1 MRFLDSGTVKETGY
15 STVIIKHRGNEYMG
29 QAKCHPDDTFSEFT
43 GCRYAQERAEIN
55 ALKDEWKQKKHD
67 CDECRKYLIAVSQ
80 YAGFDKESSTAKAM
94 FRQLNRRIKEVNKL
108 AEIIS
113 KKQFNLQ
120 VAIKQQD
127 SFNSK
132 IEQMRLNDNREN

>member
-15 STVIIKHRGNEYMG
+15 STVVIEHKGNKYVG

-43 GCRYAQERAEIN
+43 GCRYAQERAEIK

-108 AEIIS
+108 AEVIS
-113 KKQFNLQ
+113 QRQFNLQ

-127 SFNSK
+127 SFNNK
-132 IEQMRLNDNREN
+132 IEQMRLNDNGEN

>member
-15 STVIIKHRGNEYMG
+15 STVVIEHKGNKYVG

-43 GCRYAQERAEIN
+43 GCRYAQERAEIK

-108 AEIIS
+108 AENIS
-113 KKQFNLQ
+113 QRQFNLQ
-120 VAIKQQD
+120 GAIKQQD
-127 SFNSK
+127 SFNNK
-132 IEQMRLNDNREN
+132 IEQMRLNDNGEN

>member
-15 STVIIKHRGNEYMG
+15 STVIIKHKGNEYVG

-132 IEQMRLNDNREN
+132 IEQMRLNGNKEN

>member
-15 STVIIKHRGNEYMG
+15 STVIIEHKRNKYVG

-43 GCRYAQERAEIN
+43 GCRYAQERAEIK
-55 ALKDEWKQKKHD
+55 ALKDEWKQKKHN

-108 AEIIS
+108 AEVIS
-113 KKQFNLQ
+113 QRQFNLQ

-127 SFNSK
+127 SFNNK
-132 IEQMRLNDNREN
+132 IEQMSLNDNGEN

>member
-15 STVIIKHRGNEYMG
+15 STVIIEHKGNEYVG
-29 QAKCHPDDTFSEFT
+29 QAKCHSDDTFSEFT
-43 GCRYAQERAEIN
+43 GCRYAQERAEIK

-67 CDECRKYLIAVSQ
+67 CNECRKYLIAVSQ

-113 KKQFNLQ
+113 QRQFNLQ
-120 VAIKQQD
+120 VAIRQQD
-127 SFNSK
+127 SFNNK
-132 IEQMRLNDNREN
+132 IEQMRLKDNGEN

>member
-15 STVIIKHRGNEYMG
+15 STVIIKHKGNEYVG

-55 ALKDEWKQKKHD
+55 VLKDEWKQKKHD

-127 SFNSK
+127 SFNIK
-132 IEQMRLNDNREN
+132 IEQRRLNDNKEN

>member
-1 MRFLDSGTVKETGY
+1 MRFLDSGTAKETSY
-15 STVIIKHRGNEYMG
+15 STVVIAHKGNKYVG

-94 FRQLNRRIKEVNKL
+94 FRQLNCRIKEVNKL

-113 KKQFNLQ
+113 QKQFNLQ
-120 VAIKQQD
+120 IAIRQQD
-127 SFNSK
+127 GFNSK
-132 IEQMRLNDNREN
+132 IEQMRLNDNKEN

>member
-15 STVIIKHRGNEYMG
+15 STVIIKHKGNEYVG

-80 YAGFDKESSTAKAM
+80 YAGFDKESSTARAM

-132 IEQMRLNDNREN
+132 VEQMRLNDNKKN

>member
-15 STVIIKHRGNEYMG
+15 STVIIKHKGNEYVG

>member
-1 MRFLDSGTVKETGY
+1 MKFLDSGTVKETGY
-15 STVIIKHRGNEYMG
+15 STVTIKHKGNEYVG

-43 GCRYAQERAEIN
+43 GCRYAQERAEIS

-113 KKQFNLQ
+113 QKQFNLQ

-132 IEQMRLNDNREN
+132 IEQMRLNDNTEN

>member
-15 STVIIKHRGNEYMG
+15 STVIIKHKGNEYVG

-94 FRQLNRRIKEVNKL
+94 FRQLNRRIEEVNKL
-108 AEIIS
+108 AEMIS

-132 IEQMRLNDNREN
+132 IEQMRLNDNKEN

>member
-15 STVIIKHRGNEYMG
+15 STVIIKHKGNEYVG

-132 IEQMRLNDNREN
+132 VEQMRLNDNKKN

>member
-15 STVIIKHRGNEYMG
+15 STVIIKHRGNEYVG

-127 SFNSK
+127 SFNNK
-132 IEQMRLNDNREN
+132 IEQMRLNDNKEN

>member
-1 MRFLDSGTVKETGY
+1 MRFLDSSIVEEIGY
-15 STVIIKHRGNEYMG
+15 STVIIKHKGNEYVG

-43 GCRYAQERAEIN
+43 GCRYAQERAEIK

-113 KKQFNLQ
+113 QKQFNLQ
-120 VAIKQQD
+120 VAIRQQD
-127 SFNSK
+127 SFNNK

>member
-1 MRFLDSGTVKETGY
+1 MRFLDSSTVEEIGY
-15 STVIIKHRGNEYMG
+15 STVIIKHKGNEYVG

-43 GCRYAQERAEIN
+43 GCRYAQERAEIK

-94 FRQLNRRIKEVNKL
+94 FRQLNCRIKEVNKL

-113 KKQFNLQ
+113 QRQFNLQ
-120 VAIKQQD
+120 VAIRQQD

-132 IEQMRLNDNREN
+132 IEQMRLNDNKEN

>member
-15 STVIIKHRGNEYMG
+15 STVIIKHKGNEYVG

-43 GCRYAQERAEIN
+43 GCRYAQERAEIK
-55 ALKDEWKQKKHD
+55 ALKDDWKQKKHD

-127 SFNSK
+127 SFNNK
-132 IEQMRLNDNREN
+132 IEQMRLNDNKEN

>member
-15 STVIIKHRGNEYMG
+15 STVTIKHKGKEYVG
-29 QAKCHPDDTFSEFT
+29 QAKCHPDDIFSEFT
-43 GCRYAQERAEIN
+43 GCRYAQERAEIK

-113 KKQFNLQ
+113 QKQFNLQ
-120 VAIKQQD
+120 VTIRQQD
-127 SFNSK
+127 SFNNK

>member
-15 STVIIKHRGNEYMG
+15 STVVIEHKGNKYVG

-94 FRQLNRRIKEVNKL
+94 FRQLNSRIKEVNKL

-132 IEQMRLNDNREN
+132 VEQMRLNDNKEN

>member
-15 STVIIKHRGNEYMG
+15 STVIIKHKGNEYVG

-108 AEIIS
+108 AENIS
-113 KKQFNLQ
+113 QKQFNLQ
-120 VAIKQQD
+120 VAIRQQD

-132 IEQMRLNDNREN
+132 IEQMRLNDNKEN

>member
-15 STVIIKHRGNEYMG
+15 STVIIKHKGNEYVG

-94 FRQLNRRIKEVNKL
+94 FRQLNRRIREVNKL

-132 IEQMRLNDNREN
+132 VEQMRLNDNKEN

>member
-15 STVIIKHRGNEYMG
+15 STVIIKHKGNEYVG

-108 AEIIS
+108 AEMIS

-132 IEQMRLNDNREN
+132 IEQMRLNDNKEN

>member
-15 STVIIKHRGNEYMG
+15 STVIIEHKGNEYMG

-43 GCRYAQERAEIN
+43 GCRYAQERAEIK
-55 ALKDEWKQKKHD
+55 ALKDEWKQKKHN

-108 AEIIS
+108 AEVIS
-113 KKQFNLQ
+113 QRQFNLQ

-127 SFNSK
+127 SFNNK
-132 IEQMRLNDNREN
+132 IEQMRLNDNGEN

>member
-15 STVIIKHRGNEYMG
+15 STVVIEQKGNKSVG

-43 GCRYAQERAEIN
+43 GCRYAQERAEIK
-55 ALKDEWKQKKHD
+55 ALKNEWKQKKHD

-108 AEIIS
+108 AENIS
-113 KKQFNLQ
+113 QKQFNLQ
-120 VAIKQQD
+120 IAIRQQD
-127 SFNSK
+127 GFNSK
-132 IEQMRLNDNREN
+132 IEQMRLNDNKEN

>member
-15 STVIIKHRGNEYMG
+15 STVIIKHKGNEYVG

-43 GCRYAQERAEIN
+43 GCRYAQERAEIK

-108 AEIIS
+108 AEVIS
-113 KKQFNLQ
+113 QRQFNLQ

-127 SFNSK
+127 SFNNK
-132 IEQMRLNDNREN
+132 IEQMRLNDNGEN

>member
-15 STVIIKHRGNEYMG
+15 STVVIEHKGNKYVG
-29 QAKCHPDDTFSEFT
+29 QAKCHPNDTFSEFT

-132 IEQMRLNDNREN
+132 IEQMRLNDNKEN

>member
-15 STVIIKHRGNEYMG
+15 STVIIKHKGNEYMG

-67 CDECRKYLIAVSQ
+67 CDEGRKYLITVSQ
-80 YAGFDKESSTAKAM
+80 YADFDKESSTAKAM

-113 KKQFNLQ
+113 QKQFNLQ
-120 VAIKQQD
+120 VAIRQQD
-127 SFNSK
+127 SFNNKS
-132 IEQMRLNDNREN
+132 EQRRLNDNKET

>member
-1 MRFLDSGTVKETGY
+1 MHFLDSGTVKETGY
-15 STVIIKHRGNEYMG
+15 STVIIKHKGNEYVG

-80 YAGFDKESSTAKAM
+80 YAGFDKKSSTAKAM

-113 KKQFNLQ
+113 QKQFNLQ
-120 VAIKQQD
+120 VAIRQQD

>member
-1 MRFLDSGTVKETGY
+1 MRFLDSSTVEEIGY
-15 STVIIKHRGNEYMG
+15 STVIIKHKGNEYVG

-80 YAGFDKESSTAKAM
+80 YTGFDKESSTAKAM
-94 FRQLNRRIKEVNKL
+94 FRQLNRRIKEVKKL

-113 KKQFNLQ
+113 QKQFNLQ
-120 VAIKQQD
+120 IAIRQQD
-127 SFNSK
+127 GFNNK
-132 IEQMRLNDNREN
+132 IEQMRLNDNKEN

>member
-1 MRFLDSGTVKETGY
+1 MRFLDSGTVQETGY
-15 STVIIKHRGNEYMG
+15 STVIIKHKGNEYMG

-43 GCRYAQERAEIN
+43 GCRYAQERAEIK
-55 ALKDEWKQKKHD
+55 ALKDDWKQKKHD

-108 AEIIS
+108 AENIS
-113 KKQFNLQ
+113 QRQFNLQ

-127 SFNSK
+127 SFNNK
-132 IEQMRLNDNREN
+132 IEQMRLNDNGEN

>member
-15 STVIIKHRGNEYMG
+15 STVIIKHKGNEYVG

-127 SFNSK
+127 SFNNK
-132 IEQMRLNDNREN
+132 IEQMRLNDNKEN

>member
-1 MRFLDSGTVKETGY
+1 MRFLDSSTVKETGY
-15 STVIIKHRGNEYMG
+15 STVIIKHKGNEYVG

-132 IEQMRLNDNREN
+132 VEQMRLNDNKKN

>member
-15 STVIIKHRGNEYMG
+15 STVIIKHKGNEYVG
-29 QAKCHPDDTFSEFT
+29 HAKCHPDDTFSKFT
-43 GCRYAQERAEIN
+43 GCRYAQERAEIR

-132 IEQMRLNDNREN
+132 IEQMRLNDNKEN

>member
-15 STVIIKHRGNEYMG
+15 STVVIEHKGSKYMAY
-29 QAKCHPDDTFSEFT
+29 AKCLPDDTFSEFT

-113 KKQFNLQ
+113 QKQFNLQ
-120 VAIKQQD
+120 VAIRQQD
-127 SFNSK
+127 GFNSK
-132 IEQMRLNDNREN
+132 IEQMRLNDNKEN

>member
-15 STVIIKHRGNEYMG
+15 STVVIEHKGNKYVG

-113 KKQFNLQ
+113 QRQFNLQ

-127 SFNSK
+127 SFNNK
-132 IEQMRLNDNREN
+132 IEQMRLNDNGEN

>member
-1 MRFLDSGTVKETGY
+1 MRFLDSCTVKETGY
-15 STVIIKHRGNEYMG
+15 STVIIKHKGNEYVG

-55 ALKDEWKQKKHD
+55 AIKDEWKQKKHD

-94 FRQLNRRIKEVNKL
+94 FRQLNSRIKEVNKL

-113 KKQFNLQ
+113 QKQFNLQ
-120 VAIKQQD
+120 VAIRQQD
-127 SFNSK
+127 SFNNK

>member
-15 STVIIKHRGNEYMG
+15 STVVIEHKGNKYVG

-43 GCRYAQERAEIN
+43 GCRYAQERAEIK
-55 ALKDEWKQKKHD
+55 ALKNEWKQKKHD

-108 AEIIS
+108 AEVIS
-113 KKQFNLQ
+113 QRQFNLQ

-127 SFNSK
+127 SFNNK
-132 IEQMRLNDNREN
+132 IEQMRLNDNGEN

>member
-15 STVIIKHRGNEYMG
+15 STVVIEHKGNEYVG
-29 QAKCHPDDTFSEFT
+29 QAKCHPNDKFSEFT
-43 GCRYAQERAEIN
+43 GYRNAQERAEIN

-132 IEQMRLNDNREN
+132 IEQMRLNDNKEN